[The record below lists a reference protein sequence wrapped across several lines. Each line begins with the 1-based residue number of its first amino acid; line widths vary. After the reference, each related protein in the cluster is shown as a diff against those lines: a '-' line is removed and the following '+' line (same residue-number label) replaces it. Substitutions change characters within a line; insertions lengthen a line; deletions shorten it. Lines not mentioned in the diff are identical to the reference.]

1 MTEKASVTLP
11 GIVEQIIKSPF
22 ESEKI
27 EIRVE
32 RADHLFQEVRIEN
45 SFTDQKGNE
54 VSLKLGAPVE
64 ITMEA
69 AVASTR
75 AISDQETS
83 K

>member
-11 GIVEQIIKSPF
+11 GTVEQIIKSPF

-45 SFTDQKGNE
+45 SFTDDKGNE

-75 AISDQETS
+75 GVSDKE

>member
-11 GIVEQIIKSPF
+11 GIVEKIINSPF
-22 ESEKI
+22 EPEKI
-27 EIRVE
+27 EISVE

-45 SFTDQKGNE
+45 SFTDDRGNE

-75 AISDQETS
+75 GVSDKE

>member
-11 GIVEQIIKSPF
+11 GIVEKIINSPF
-22 ESEKI
+22 EPEKI
-27 EIRVE
+27 EISVE

-45 SFTDQKGNE
+45 SFMDDKGNE

-64 ITMEA
+64 FTMEA

-75 AISDQETS
+75 GVSDKE

>member
-11 GIVEQIIKSPF
+11 GIVEKIINSPF
-22 ESEKI
+22 EPEKI
-27 EIRVE
+27 EISLE

-45 SFTDQKGNE
+45 SFMDDKGNE

-64 ITMEA
+64 FTMEA

-75 AISDQETS
+75 GVSDKE